1 MDMEETKKK
10 AIKKYYSNC
19 VKAIKKYKSVKEIK
33 KCYFSYFQ
41 GLSAEEGLLRLRL
54 KLDV

>member
-1 MDMEETKKK
+1 MDMEETKK
-10 AIKKYYSNC
+10 AIKKHYSNC
-19 VKAIKKYKSVKEIK
+19 VKAIKKCRSVKAIK

>member
-1 MDMEETKKK
+1 MEETKKK

-54 KLDV
+54 KLGV